1 MTQPLTASTAYG
13 DDRQSAS
20 DAAWTVV
27 QAAADKAG
35 ELADTDQ
42 TLAFAVTRD
51 SRLVPVPIADA
62 AAVVIWRSGAGW
74 EAAVPTGDVRRAIID
89 LYLPLCSA
97 IAGRPI

>member
-1 MTQPLTASTAYG
+1 MTQPLTASPASG
-13 DDRQSAS
+13 EDRQSAS
-20 DAAWTVV
+20 DAAWSIV

-42 TLAFAVTRD
+42 IVAFAFTRD

-62 AAVVIWRSGAGW
+62 AAVVVWRPAAGW
-74 EAAVPTGDVRRAIID
+74 EAAVPAGDVRRAIID

-97 IAGRPI
+97 IAG